1 MMSLFLSSKNLCG
14 QTNINS
20 SFTGNVQKDT
30 IVLDL
35 NDIKGLTI
43 KLLEREKYIKLNA
56 QKDTL
61 IRDYKNVIS
70 VQENNIKALNGE
82 ISNYRNE
89 IKEYENKTSILQK
102 QVKKEKRNVKIVG
115 GVATLST
122 ILAIIIPILL

>member
-1 MMSLFLSSKNLCG
+1 MSLFLSSKNLCG

-20 SFTGNVQKDT
+20 SFTGNVQRDT

-35 NDIKGLTI
+35 SDIKGLTI

-82 ISNYRNE
+82 ISNYRDE

-115 GVATLST
+115 GVGTLST

>member
-1 MMSLFLSSKNLCG
+1 MSLFLSSKNLCG

-20 SFTGNVQKDT
+20 SFTGNVQRDT

-35 NDIKGLTI
+35 SDIKGLTI

-82 ISNYRNE
+82 ISNYRDE

-115 GVATLST
+115 GVGTLST
-122 ILAIIIPILL
+122 ILAIIIPVLL

>member
-1 MMSLFLSSKNLCG
+1 MSLFLNSKSLCG

-35 NDIKGLTI
+35 SDIKGLTI

-82 ISNYRNE
+82 ISNYRDE

-115 GVATLST
+115 GVGTLST

>member
-1 MMSLFLSSKNLCG
+1 MSLFLSSKNLCG

-35 NDIKGLTI
+35 SDIKGLTI

-82 ISNYRNE
+82 ISNYIDE

-102 QVKKEKRNVKIVG
+102 QVKKEKRNVRIVG
-115 GVATLST
+115 GVGTLST

>member
-1 MMSLFLSSKNLCG
+1 MSLFLSSKNLCG

-35 NDIKGLTI
+35 SDIKGLTI

-82 ISNYRNE
+82 ISNYRDE